1 MQRVTRLLGVFVAWT
16 IVVWVGR
23 VRNVL
28 GDDDLTTL
36 DRSWRLVVAA
46 TFLAFAGLS
55 IAVIGGW
62 WRRHPVGTTRLV
74 AVFCLWT
81 TAFWGVRGFGMLF
94 GDHDA
99 GFKLVHTAIALVSIA
114 LALRL
119 HRLDRDAARHLA
131 PAAGGATPEEGRGDL
146 VHDR

>member
-1 MQRVTRLLGVFVAWT
+1 MNQADVVYEELVEGGV
-16 IVVWVGR
+16 
-23 VRNVL
+23 
-28 GDDDLTTL
+28 
-36 DRSWRLVVAA
+36 
-46 TFLAFAGLS
+46 
-55 IAVIGGW
+55 
-62 WRRHPVGTTRLV
+62 TRLV

-99 GFKLVHTAIALVSIA
+99 GFKLVHTALALVSIA

-131 PAAGGATPEEGRGDL
+131 PAAGGARPEEGRGDL

>member
-46 TFLAFAGLS
+46 TFLAFAGL
-55 IAVIGGW
+55 
-62 WRRHPVGTTRLV
+62 LV

-99 GFKLVHTAIALVSIA
+99 GFKLVHTALALVSIA

-131 PAAGGATPEEGRGDL
+131 PAAGGARPEEGRGDL